1 MIYLKKWAYS
11 TTLSGFLSFTI
22 YFYLILVYP
31 IPCTLDRRDGHNIY
45 IYILIHF
52 RLYGTNIHSSIVSG
66 RRKEGR
72 TTKKQSLS
80 GVSMNG
86 LCSSFRCTLRNKKF
100 LISFSGSLDRGLLY
114 AKVGPTEVY
123 YFVACRFQ

>member
-1 MIYLKKWAYS
+1 MNPFCATNGRILGN
-11 TTLSGFLSFTI
+11 TLELPSSAT
-22 YFYLILVYP
+22 P
-31 IPCTLDRRDGHNIY
+31 P
-45 IYILIHF
+45 
-52 RLYGTNIHSSIVSG
+52 IHSSIVSG